1 MPMNFITAL
10 SCLDR
15 FREVTKDQAFQL
27 LNDSGDYREVLRR
40 YFERLIDNA
49 LSDENGCR
57 GCFIANTAME
67 LGTAD
72 PVIAARI
79 REFTNELEEMFV
91 QFLTRAV
98 QQGQL
103 RSQHSVRE
111 LARYLLSVR
120 NGLYVLGKSGSD
132 RSMLEDAVK
141 VALSVV

>member
-1 MPMNFITAL
+1 
-10 SCLDR
+10 
-15 FREVTKDQAFQL
+15 
-27 LNDSGDYREVLRR
+27 
-40 YFERLIDNA
+40 
-49 LSDENGCR
+49 
-57 GCFIANTAME
+57 ME

-141 VALSVV
+141 VALSVVRIRRS